1 MIELAKLIAGNN
13 VEIDKQHAWGF
24 EIRCVNNERYC
35 GKFLVI
41 TNPHVMSSLHYHKL
55 KDETFCIMSGEVN
68 IETQHEG
75 DILKSSIYTAG
86 KQIRIQAGVRH
97 RLYSYSPLSVILEV
111 STHHDDSDTFRVI
124 KGGQS
129 V

>member
-13 VEIDKQHAWGF
+13 VEIDKQHKWGF
-24 EIRCVNNERYC
+24 EIRCVNNEKYC

-41 TNPHVMSSLHYHKL
+41 TNPHVMSSLHYHKI

-68 IETQHEG
+68 IETHNG
-75 DILKSSIYTAG
+75 NDVPTSRIYTAG
-86 KQIRIQAGVRH
+86 KQIRIEAEVKH
-97 RLYSYSPLSVILEV
+97 RFYSTRPLSVIMEV
-111 STHHDDSDTFRVI
+111 STHHADDDTYRLEV
-124 KGGQS
+124 GGKN